1 MYTSCIVGGNKLV
14 MLLKVFVVCAL
25 EVANEN
31 SLQKSG
37 DVQSGPSDDMIS
49 RIGVG
54 SGIGTLEASGFIV
67 KKISMLFLDNSS
79 AVVLH
84 APGDVEISCKEP

>member
-1 MYTSCIVGGNKLV
+1 M
-14 MLLKVFVVCAL
+14 VCAL

-37 DVQSGPSDDMIS
+37 DVQSGPSGDMIS
-49 RIGVG
+49 RVGVG

-67 KKISMLFLDNSS
+67 KKFSILFLDNSS

-84 APGDVEISCKEP
+84 APGTYMVSCQGDVKISCKEP